1 MTEEAF
7 DVIVVG
13 SCMTDL
19 VSQSARLPKEG
30 ETIHGHN
37 FFIGFGGKGANQCI
51 QAARLGAK
59 TAMVAKV
66 GNDSFGDSYT
76 QNFKDNGV
84 YTGFVGRTSE
94 AATGVASIIVNDA
107 GENAIVI
114 VAGAN
119 MKLNKEELQDALP
132 VISSA
137 KVLICQLEISP
148 QMSLRALRMAQENKV
163 TTIFNPAPAI
173 PDLDPDFYR
182 LSDVFCC
189 NESEAELL
197 TGSSVNNVEEA
208 RCATR
213 ELLRRGCGAVII
225 TLGAQG
231 CVVLEA
237 PESTSKHVPTSP
249 VSAVDTT
256 GAGDSFIGALAYYV
270 AHYPAMRLEEVARRA
285 GQVAAVSVQSMGT
298 QSSYPHK
305 RDLGAELF

>member
-1 MTEEAF
+1 MTSQAF
-7 DVIVVG
+7 FIF
-13 SCMTDL
+13 L
-19 VSQSARLPKEG
+19 FQSARLPKEG

-37 FFIGFGGKGANQCI
+37 FFIGFGGKGANQCV

-66 GNDSFGDSYT
+66 CTVTMSNCPSRVPS
-76 QNFKDNGV
+76 
-84 YTGFVGRTSE
+84 FVGQTSE

-119 MKLNKEELQDALP
+119 MMLNKEELQDALAA
-132 VISSA
+132 ITSA
-137 KVLICQLEISP
+137 KVLVCQLEISP

-208 RCATR
+208 RCASR

-237 PESTSKHVPTSP
+237 PESTSKHVPTTP

-285 GQVAAVSVQSMGT
+285 GQVAAVSVQSMGA